1 MRSTSWPPR
10 QQPGLRCELRGAARQ
25 LEEKIMNTLV
35 HLSHQGV
42 LLAQMLVASIAMVGL
57 GLEGMSAEQ
66 EIPVPQRVK

>member
-1 MRSTSWPPR
+1 
-10 QQPGLRCELRGAARQ
+10 
-25 LEEKIMNTLV
+25 MNTLV